1 MCLLNYCPTDVDPLG
16 LGCGGG
22 GDERGTEK
30 NVENNSKCYSYP
42 HLKTLFL
49 WIDKDKLKGGN
60 LGGLSS
66 TYINYYGNLPY
77 HTMTLW

>member
-1 MCLLNYCPTDVDPLG
+1 MVI
-16 LGCGGG
+16 
-22 GDERGTEK
+22 EAVVVEEMREEQKK
-30 NVENNSKCYSYP
+30 NVANNSKFSYYP
-42 HLKTLFL
+42 HLKTLLL
-49 WIDKDKLKGGN
+49 WVDKDKLKGGN